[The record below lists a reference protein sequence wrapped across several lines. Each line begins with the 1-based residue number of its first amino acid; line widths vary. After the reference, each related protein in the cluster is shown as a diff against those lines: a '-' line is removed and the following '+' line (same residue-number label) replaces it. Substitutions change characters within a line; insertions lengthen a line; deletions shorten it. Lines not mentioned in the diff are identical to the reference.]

1 MDWNLIIYYFFG
13 GAGVVYFTLKMKE
26 LKDDFEGFEIFPLDY
41 IYLKK
46 SG

>member
-1 MDWNLIIYYFFG
+1 MDWDLIIYLFFC

-26 LKDDFEGFEIFPLDY
+26 LKDDCEGFDIFPLDY